1 MSLLILLLEDF
12 YVPTYFLLKK
22 FNVVVISEQILIRE
36 EVKEKL
42 KWNVDRTSP
51 SNKIRDLMDWTRDI
65 MQDIS
70 YQRKILFNPIAI
82 MFTKGWYVH
91 GYHFR

>member
-1 MSLLILLLEDF
+1 MSGDLLPKYIRSTNASITITINFLKF
-12 YVPTYFLLKK
+12 YKRLSGFH
-22 FNVVVISEQILIRE
+22 FQILIRE

-82 MFTKGWYVH
+82 LFTKGW
-91 GYHFR
+91 

>member
-1 MSLLILLLEDF
+1 MSG
-12 YVPTYFLLKK
+12 FLL
-22 FNVVVISEQILIRE
+22 QILIRE

-82 MFTKGWYVH
+82 LFTKGW
-91 GYHFR
+91 